1 MAEPSIA
8 NYLERDERGLQFP
21 MSQQDFASLTPTTQA
36 NVLRAMS
43 QEKLDVSNYIT
54 DSKMSAVTSK
64 APKKEVYVS
73 SGGGSKVDPQTG
85 DQYSLTGYGM
95 QQLEA
100 RRRKQGLPPL
110 ISLEEYQ
117 SRRKE
122 ANKNLAKEV
131 TDELPEGAELM
142 IPAAEKAVKK
152 AEVEEV
158 EMPMPEKR
166 PTPAPKKDPA
176 MARELKKS
184 TDEFPPTKEEA
195 TEDMPE
201 VSAEMRKMMSEPMD
215 TSSEDMEEDPT
226 SFADRAFAPDVD
238 MPNEPMDTSSEDD
251 FDDDPTSFRGAEDG
265 MSDTSRAVFADDE
278 VEGTAQEEAVKRQL
292 EDIDIAKMEAEA
304 DKQANPEIKTDM
316 KVEDA
321 IPFYNALF
329 PDAPFG
335 SNPTEQQQ
343 NLMSDLMKAL
353 ASLPEGTPLS
363 EAIKSPELAK
373 AISEAARKRVSI

>member
-1 MAEPSIA
+1 
-8 NYLERDERGLQFP
+8 
-21 MSQQDFASLTPTTQA
+21 
-36 NVLRAMS
+36 
-43 QEKLDVSNYIT
+43 
-54 DSKMSAVTSK
+54 MSAVTSK

-152 AEVEEV
+152 TEVEEV

-335 SNPTEQQQ
+335 SDPTEQQQ
-343 NLMSDLMKAL
+343 NLMSDLMEAL

-373 AISEAARKRVSI
+373 AISEAARKRMGI